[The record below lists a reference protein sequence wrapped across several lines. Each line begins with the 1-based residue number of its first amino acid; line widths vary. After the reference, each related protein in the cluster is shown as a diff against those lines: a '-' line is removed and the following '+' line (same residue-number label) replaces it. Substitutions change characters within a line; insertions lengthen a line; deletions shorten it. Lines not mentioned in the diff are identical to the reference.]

1 MKALDWPI
9 MIARLNKQ
17 MNLTEIE
24 KETGIHF
31 TTLGKVK
38 QECQVITAWDNGIAL
53 LDLYIKKFGA
63 DVPRYGDHNV

>member
-1 MKALDWPI
+1 
-9 MIARLNKQ
+9 

-38 QECQVITAWDNGIAL
+38 QEYQVITAWDNSIAL